1 MDALSPPVALVLT
14 PAPAPQE
21 APVPATSDLVL
32 SRRHFKRLR
41 HFFQCRSY
49 GSAAHGDSIDLALV
63 GHGYIARIESL
74 LGSTNFKITPAGEQA
89 LAVELSREIQRRSP
103 HHDLASRLANWRRRS
118 GRVTWENI
126 ELVVNLPAGGRAVV
140 RPDVF
145 SLVSTYDEK
154 RIYPC
159 VDEVKVSRADFLAD
173 VAKPEKRAGYAAVSD
188 ALYYVAPAGLIQ
200 PAEVPEGC
208 GLIVEHAADQF
219 EILRRAKRKRVA
231 LSVHTFMNLILKPG
245 DVTPL

>member
-1 MDALSPPVALVLT
+1 MATTQAALEVPKDVPDEASPGTVPV
-14 PAPAPQE
+14 
-21 APVPATSDLVL
+21 SDLVL
-32 SRRHFKRLR
+32 SRRHYKRLR

-49 GSAAHGDSIDLALV
+49 GSAAHGDGVDLALV
-63 GHGYIARIESL
+63 GHGYIQRIESR

-89 LAVELSREIQRRSP
+89 LAAELSREIQRRSP
-103 HHDLASRLANWRRRS
+103 HHDLASRLAGWRRGT

-154 RIYPC
+154 KIYPC

-173 VAKPEKRAGYAAVSD
+173 AAKPEKRAGYAAVSD
-188 ALYYVAPAGLIQ
+188 ALYYVAPAGIIR
-200 PAEVPEGC
+200 PEEVPEGC

-231 LSVHTFMNLILKPG
+231 LTVHTFMNLILKPG